1 MNVWIKVVLTEMRDD
16 KVEKLKDLML
26 YDSEDSKIMEFI
38 ILDRE

>member
-38 ILDRE
+38 ILDGE